1 MICLDFSIK
10 KHGFW
15 RLLRPRTRCMHFQ
28 TISLGMDIVY
38 DKYKQKYFSKN
49 YESKISPQVFCEIV
63 RKSWQNPPQ
72 RQYLAITGN
81 PIEIIPKPCRTRFE
95 KLWLSWWQ
103 NAKYLWTNFRL
114 RIFCKIKLFIL
125 VVNHVRAQG
134 NRLIMHTTGS
144 GSQ

>member
-10 KHGFW
+10 KHRFW

-28 TISLGMDIVY
+28 MISLGMNIVY
-38 DKYKQKYFSKN
+38 DKYKKFYFAKN
-49 YESKISPQVFCEIV
+49 SESNIFSQVFCEIV

-72 RQYLAITGN
+72 RQYSAITGN

-103 NAKYLWTNFRL
+103 NAKYLRANFNN
-114 RIFCKIKLFIL
+114 ITKIWLHYHYMIMKDSPSS
-125 VVNHVRAQG
+125 G
-134 NRLIMHTTGS
+134 NRLKMHTTRS
-144 GSQ
+144 ESQ